1 MKYNEKKK
9 YNFSLDKDGI
19 GYNGIKYIFKVNVF
33 DVINMSDSYLRAIA
47 YIAVS
52 DKFSV
57 ADFLYQHV
65 THSFEDYF
73 NILEES
79 KNYALFEFAE
89 KANISDP
96 FYKLTTLLYLTDNE
110 KGLDTLNYIN
120 ALIEKGE
127 SLSLEEK
134 EYIETF
140 IKIFDSSTYYDIG
153 KVIAL
158 ISNFDKFAV
167 NDRDPKKAISD
178 FVIGKADG
186 LDNAYDWIIPFDM
199 KIDWVNSSIQV
210 VPQSQSDYIEQ
221 PGIDGSIVENTVYK
235 NRLFSIV
242 AYSNL
247 GMTVYE
253 KEMLKKEIARI
264 LDSTKSKTK
273 KLTMQAADI
282 SFDVKYSG
290 SAEVSEGPSFVRAT
304 IPLEASPYGYPLFDQ
319 EVFGT
324 GLLVNDGVKDVGCV
338 NKILSGAVNPS
349 FQMGSITYKFN
360 GTVPADTTLY
370 IDHEAYTCYL
380 ETVTGTRTNVYDK
393 LEGDFQKIPK
403 ESTVAITAF
412 GDTGNYLVTT
422 LKECYLW

>member
-9 YNFSLDKDGI
+9 YNLALNEEGL
-19 GYNGIKYIFKVNVF
+19 GYNSIKYIFKVNVF
-33 DVINMSDSYLRAIA
+33 DVIDMSDSYLRAIA

-57 ADFLYQHV
+57 SDFLSQHV
-65 THSFEDYF
+65 MHSFNDYF
-73 NILEES
+73 DVLEES
-79 KNYALFEFAE
+79 KNYALFDFAE
-89 KANISDP
+89 KLNVSDP
-96 FYKLTTLLYLTDNE
+96 LYKLTTILYLTDNQ
-110 KGLDTLNYIN
+110 KGIDVLNYVN
-120 ALIEKGE
+120 ALIKKGE
-127 SLSLEEK
+127 DVNLQEK
-134 EYIETF
+134 EYIKAF
-140 IKIFDSSTYYDIG
+140 LSILDHSKFSDINN
-153 KVIAL
+153 VFAL
-158 ISNFDKFAV
+158 ISNFDKLAV

-221 PGIDGSIVENTVYK
+221 PGVDGSIVENTVYK

-253 KEMLKKEIARI
+253 KETLKKEIARI

-370 IDHEAYTCYL
+370 IDHEAYTCYF

-412 GDTGNYLVTT
+412 GDTGDYLVTT
-422 LKECYLW
+422 LKEFYLW

>member
-9 YNFSLDKDGI
+9 YNLALNEEGL
-19 GYNGIKYIFKVNVF
+19 GYNSIKYIFKVNVF
-33 DVINMSDSYLRAIA
+33 DVIDMSDSYLRAIA

-52 DKFSV
+52 DKLSV
-57 ADFLYQHV
+57 SDFLSQHV
-65 THSFEDYF
+65 MHSFNDYF
-73 NILEES
+73 DVLEES
-79 KNYALFEFAE
+79 KNYALFDFAE
-89 KANISDP
+89 KLNVSDP
-96 FYKLTTLLYLTDNE
+96 LYKLTTILYLTDNQ
-110 KGLDTLNYIN
+110 KGIDVLNYVN
-120 ALIEKGE
+120 ALIKKGE
-127 SLSLEEK
+127 DVNLQEK
-134 EYIETF
+134 EYIKAF
-140 IKIFDSSTYYDIG
+140 LSILDHSKFSDINN
-153 KVIAL
+153 VFAL
-158 ISNFDKFAV
+158 ISNFDKLAV

-221 PGIDGSIVENTVYK
+221 PGVDGSIVENTVYK

-370 IDHEAYTCYL
+370 IDHEAYTCYF

-412 GDTGNYLVTT
+412 GDTGDYLVTT

>member
-9 YNFSLDKDGI
+9 YNLSLDKDGI

-33 DVINMSDSYLRAIA
+33 DVIDMSDSYLKAIA

-57 ADFLYQHV
+57 SDFLYQHV

-89 KANISDP
+89 KQNISDP
-96 FYKLTTLLYLTDNE
+96 LYKLTTLLYLTDNE
-110 KGLDTLNYIN
+110 KGLDTLNYVN
-120 ALIEKGE
+120 ALIKKGE
-127 SLSLEEK
+127 NISLLEK
-134 EYIETF
+134 EYVKAFVKTLDELNF
-140 IKIFDSSTYYDIG
+140 SDLREVF
-153 KVIAL
+153 AA
-158 ISNFDKFAV
+158 ISYFDKFAV

-178 FVIGKADG
+178 FIIGKADG
-186 LDNAYDWIIPFDM
+186 LDNAYDWIVPFDM

-304 IPLEASPYGYPLFDQ
+304 IPFEASPYGYPLFEQ

-324 GLLVNDGVKDVGCV
+324 GLLINDGVKDVGCV

-360 GTVPADTTLY
+360 GTVPADTTLF
-370 IDHEAYTCYL
+370 IDHEAYTCYF

-393 LEGDFQKIPK
+393 LEGDFQKIHK

-412 GDTGNYLVTT
+412 GDTGDYLVTT

>member
-9 YNFSLDKDGI
+9 YNLALNEEGL
-19 GYNGIKYIFKVNVF
+19 GYNSIKYIFKVNVF
-33 DVINMSDSYLRAIA
+33 DVIDMSDSYLRAIA

-57 ADFLYQHV
+57 SDFLSQHV
-65 THSFEDYF
+65 MHSFNDYF
-73 NILEES
+73 YVLEEA
-79 KNYALFEFAE
+79 KNYALFDFAE
-89 KANISDP
+89 KLNVSDP
-96 FYKLTTLLYLTDNE
+96 LYKLTTILYLTDNQ
-110 KGLDTLNYIN
+110 KGIDVLNYVN

-127 SLSLEEK
+127 DVNLQEK
-134 EYIETF
+134 EYIKAF
-140 IKIFDSSTYYDIG
+140 LSILDHSKFSDINN
-153 KVIAL
+153 VFAL
-158 ISNFDKFAV
+158 ISNFDKLAV

-221 PGIDGSIVENTVYK
+221 PGVDGSIVENTVYK

-253 KEMLKKEIARI
+253 KETLKKEIARI

-370 IDHEAYTCYL
+370 IDHEAYTCYF

-412 GDTGNYLVTT
+412 GDTGDYLVTT